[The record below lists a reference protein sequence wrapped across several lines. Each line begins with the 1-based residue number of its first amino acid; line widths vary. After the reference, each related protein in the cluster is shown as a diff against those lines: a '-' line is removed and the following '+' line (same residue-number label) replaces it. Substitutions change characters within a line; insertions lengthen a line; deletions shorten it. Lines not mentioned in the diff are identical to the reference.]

1 MQARNR
7 HRTVFAATLLLA
19 LGLPVSLAA
28 QPRPAADY
36 GAASGQPA
44 PLGYVLWAAEPGVV
58 PPGQTATI
66 EDGNGV
72 ELISRAGSYTSN
84 NGVDLAS
91 ATFYLTLR
99 QGSRLLA
106 QHAFS
111 MSSFAGNNIWLIGN
125 PALTEPNGSF
135 SPAFLEA
142 MMGLG
147 SGRHQLTVGLYIEH
161 GGSLVHLNEG
171 SAVYDGSGGAG
182 AHRDV
187 LVNLRNASEAW
198 QQNVETSTR
207 EFEEQYEADRAAEA
221 AARNFTLDV
230 RNSNTGRTRYV
241 IVLNKRTL
249 SEDIVEVRPSST
261 ATLELFRGGS
271 YELLVYDQDER
282 KDNAVRFA
290 EVDESDHGGTLTV
303 R

>member
-1 MQARNR
+1 M
-7 HRTVFAATLLLA
+7 
-19 LGLPVSLAA
+19 PA

-36 GAASGQPA
+36 DAAAGEPA

-72 ELISRAGSYTSN
+72 ELISRAGGYTGN

-142 MMGLG
+142 MLGLG
-147 SGRHQLTVGLYIEH
+147 SGRHQLSVGLYIEH

-171 SAVYDGSGGAG
+171 SAVYDGNSGTA
-182 AHRDV
+182 AHEEV
-187 LVNLRNASEAW
+187 LANLRNASEAW
-198 QQNVETSTR
+198 QQNVETATR
-207 EFEEQYEADRAAEA
+207 EFEEQYEAERAAEA
-221 AARNFTLDV
+221 AARNFRVDV
-230 RNSNTGRTRYV
+230 TNSNSGRTRYV
-241 IVLNKRTL
+241 IILNTRTL
-249 SEDIVEVRPSST
+249 SEDIVEIRPRST
-261 ATLELFRGGS
+261 RTLELFRGGS

-282 KDNAVRFA
+282 KDNAVRLA
-290 EVDESDHGGTLTV
+290 EVDESDHGATLTV

>member
-1 MQARNR
+1 MRSNANR
-7 HRTVFAATLLLA
+7 CNTVLLLVLFTLA
-19 LGLPVSLAA
+19 TPAYLPA

-36 GAASGQPA
+36 GAAAGQPA

-125 PALTEPNGSF
+125 PALTEPNASF

-142 MMGLG
+142 MLGLG
-147 SGRHQLTVGLYIEH
+147 SGRHQLSVGLYIQH

-171 SAVYDGSGGAG
+171 SAVYDGSGGTP

-187 LVNLRNASEAW
+187 LANLRNASEAW